1 MYPDCWNCNM
11 DCAVHECEPK
21 KRDRIARREISQK
34 EEEEAISGNLLKD
47 FDVGRFEADLE
58 CERRNGK

>member
-1 MYPDCWNCNM
+1 M